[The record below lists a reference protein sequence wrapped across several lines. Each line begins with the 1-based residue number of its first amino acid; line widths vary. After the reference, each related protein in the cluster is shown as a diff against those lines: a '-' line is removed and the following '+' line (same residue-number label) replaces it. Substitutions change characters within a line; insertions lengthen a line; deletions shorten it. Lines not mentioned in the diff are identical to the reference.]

1 MRCWQNPTS
10 VATAKWYQIM
20 AGDINYGHN
29 FPCFN
34 DPSVPRAA
42 AGLTLLLSGHIWWY
56 KLFPPLLPGSWIGLN
71 YFYYPHPEPEISTN
85 HGNPAINRSQ
95 MVIGE
100 RSPDFIA
107 ITISQL
113 LKIWTPNS
121 VYWYVSRL
129 LSLIT
134 LVQSGNGILAGVL
147 KTLLIMLLDNVRI
160 VDVVAGR
167 GPDSYLPPWF

>member
-1 MRCWQNPTS
+1 MIQACPRLLPDLPCS
-10 VATAKWYQIM
+10 SLDISD
-20 AGDINYGHN
+20 GINY
-29 FPCFN
+29 
-34 DPSVPRAA
+34 SR
-42 AGLTLLLSGHIWWY
+42 
-56 KLFPPLLPGSWIGLN
+56 PPLLPGSWIGLN
-71 YFYYPHPEPEISTN
+71 YFYYPHPEPKISTN

-100 RSPDFIA
+100 RYPNFIA

-121 VYWYVSRL
+121 VYWYVSRP

-147 KTLLIMLLDNVRI
+147 KTLLIILLDNVRI